1 MSWGNSRGLLLLTC
15 LEINQTLWGGGVGA
29 DFIRFWRSLHRRPN
43 TGGVGM
49 GRLDE
54 RSPHKWGFTEG
65 LARSTGI
72 LGQRCCVSGLAW
84 VVGGGAGGGE
94 SGVRGV
100 KEGAKAGQRVGGGG
114 NFKGIRERNHATWGD
129 ADSREIVH
137 GQVKA

>member
-1 MSWGNSRGLLLLTC
+1 
-15 LEINQTLWGGGVGA
+15 
-29 DFIRFWRSLHRRPN
+29 
-43 TGGVGM
+43 M

-100 KEGAKAGQRVGGGG
+100 KEGAKAGQRVGGGAISRG
-114 NFKGIRERNHATWGD
+114 FEREITQRGAMLTLARLFMVKSRRETGTENFKGSVKRLLLRTFGELNLPLASTRWLERMSLGD
-129 ADSREIVH
+129 ADN
-137 GQVKA
+137 KP